1 MGRSLF
7 ITGARGFIGRRLL
20 ARLNPRNY
28 DQVYC
33 LSRADNKNHTTTNAL
48 GLTWLEG
55 SLFDADNYSCY
66 LNSDVTVVHLA
77 AVTGKAAADQYFA
90 VNREGTKYLL
100 ARCRERRVTKF
111 LYVSSIAA
119 KYPDK
124 SNYYYAQSKLQA
136 EEFVRNSDL
145 CHVIVR
151 PTIVLGRECSGW
163 QLLSRLARL
172 AWMPVVGDGST
183 QIQPI
188 EVDDLVDA
196 IMTVIEE
203 NDFHNETFD
212 LGGPEILSIEEFL
225 VRVHRLYYQCDPR
238 VVHLP
243 YRPLRRTLCLAEAYF
258 SSILPLNA
266 GQLSLFVHD
275 GTIAANRVYARH
287 RPRMK
292 GIDAV
297 LQLLVG

>member
-33 LSRADNKNHTTTNAL
+33 LSRGDTKNYTTPNAV
-48 GLTWLEG
+48 GFTWLEG
-55 SLFDADNYSCY
+55 SLFDADNYARY

-77 AVTGKAAADQYFA
+77 ALTGKAAADQYFA

-100 ARCRERRVTKF
+100 ARCRERRVESF

-124 SNYYYAQSKLQA
+124 SDYYYAQSKLQA
-136 EEFVRNSDL
+136 EEVVRKSDL

-151 PTIVLGRECSGW
+151 PTIVLGREFSGW

-172 AWMPVVGDGST
+172 SWVPVVGDGST

-196 IMTVIEE
+196 MMTVIEE

-212 LGGPEILSIEEFL
+212 LGGPDVLSVEDFL
-225 VRVHRLYYQCDPR
+225 VKVHRLYHQSNPR

-243 YRPLRRTLCLAEAYF
+243 YGPLRRTLCLAEACF
-258 SSILPLNA
+258 SSMLPLNA
-266 GQLSLFVHD
+266 GQLSLFVQD
-275 GTIAANRVYARH
+275 GTIAANRLYARH

-292 GIDAV
+292 GIDLV